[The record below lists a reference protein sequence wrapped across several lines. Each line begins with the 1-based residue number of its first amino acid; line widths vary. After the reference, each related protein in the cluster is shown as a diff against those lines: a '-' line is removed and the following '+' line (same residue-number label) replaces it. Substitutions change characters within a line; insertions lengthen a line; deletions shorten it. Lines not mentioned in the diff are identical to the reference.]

1 MLLAPDLAFNRT
13 VKGCPWPDRQIM
25 HTHYD
30 NLKVTRNAP
39 AEVIRAAYKA
49 LGQRYHPDRNA
60 SPDAP
65 RIMRLINEAYAVLGD
80 PERRSAYDRELDA
93 APAGAANPGAT
104 YDAEVRIEPEW
115 GMSSRDDAS
124 HTPSAAISPSAS
136 PLARFFARTFDAWW
150 LVTLLSSLATYYLSR
165 NSPEFVRWSNV
176 PSSGMLFGLLCLP
189 VAMIFDAAIYGV
201 FGNTPGKAILGLKVT
216 GLDGRRL
223 TCTEYARRNLS
234 VWVRGWGLGIPFV
247 SLVTMFVQYRTL
259 RREKQTWYDAE
270 SGFRMNATKAGGVR
284 KGVFGIVF
292 VMIACI
298 GLILNAGRDER
309 GRQIQANLAQSA
321 YTWTNPATTA
331 SAKIDGIWKLSV
343 THAEDGQ
350 PLYTFTEAS
359 GHAAIVFAREV
370 IPDAG
375 MNTYVPAYVKHNA
388 AKTPFMAPGVR
399 EKVDGHDSWSAE
411 GHLATNADVRTR
423 VEVRQIGFSFW
434 RVVTVQALP
443 YTYTNDAAAT
453 LRQQLWGTVAGQ

>member
-1 MLLAPDLAFNRT
+1 
-13 VKGCPWPDRQIM
+13 
-25 HTHYD
+25 
-30 NLKVTRNAP
+30 
-39 AEVIRAAYKA
+39 
-49 LGQRYHPDRNA
+49 
-60 SPDAP
+60 
-65 RIMRLINEAYAVLGD
+65 MRLINEAYSVLGD

-93 APAGAANPGAT
+93 MGADNANPGAT
-104 YDAEVRIEPEW
+104 YNDDVRVEPEW
-115 GMSSRDDAS
+115 GTWSRDDAG
-124 HTPSAAISPSAS
+124 HAPSVAIFPPAS
-136 PLARFFARTFDAWW
+136 PLARFFARTFDASW
-150 LVTLLSSLATYYLSR
+150 LVTLLSSSGTYYLSR

-201 FGNTPGKAILGLKVT
+201 FGNTPGKAMLGLKVT

-223 TCTEYARRNLS
+223 SYTEYSRRNLS

-259 RREKQTWYDAE
+259 RREKHTWYDAE
-270 SGFRMNATKAGGVR
+270 SGFRVNGKKAGVVR

-292 VMIACI
+292 VMVACV
-298 GLILNAGRDER
+298 GLISNAGHDER
-309 GRQIQANLAQSA
+309 GREVQASLAQPA
-321 YTWTNPATTA
+321 YTWTNPATSA
-331 SAKIDGIWKLSV
+331 SVKIDGIWKLSV
-343 THAEDGQ
+343 TDAGDGQ

-399 EKVDGHDSWSAE
+399 ERVDGHDSWSAE
-411 GHLATNADVRTR
+411 GHLASNADVRTR
-423 VEVRQIGFSFW
+423 VEVRQIGSSFW

-443 YTYTNDAAAT
+443 YTYTNDATAA